1 MIAWLL
7 TEQISV
13 LFLMM
18 ACGFAL
24 VKKKL
29 IRTEE
34 SKTLSIISIYLVI
47 PCVIINAFQVDYS
60 DEIRDGFLLA
70 LFAAVVIHGILF
82 AVCAIFG
89 KILKLEAVEK
99 ASLIY
104 SNAGN
109 LIIPLVAAVLGT
121 EWEIYASAFLCV
133 QQIAIWTHGQS
144 LMSRKSGVNWRKIWS
159 NINLIAIAVG
169 ICLFFAQIKLPSVLG
184 DAVSSLSSMI
194 GPISMVMI
202 GMLLA
207 SVEWKSI
214 FIQKRIYL
222 IVFLKMIVFPGII
235 LLFLRF
241 LGQSVS
247 VANAQTILL
256 ISLLAVITPS
266 ATTVTQ
272 LAQLYDRNAPYASAI
287 NVFTT
292 IVCIVTM
299 PLMVML
305 YTL

>member
-1 MIAWLL
+1 
-7 TEQISV
+7 
-13 LFLMM
+13 
-18 ACGFAL
+18 
-24 VKKKL
+24 
-29 IRTEE
+29 
-34 SKTLSIISIYLVI
+34 
-47 PCVIINAFQVDYS
+47 
-60 DEIRDGFLLA
+60 
-70 LFAAVVIHGILF
+70 
-82 AVCAIFG
+82 
-89 KILKLEAVEK
+89 
-99 ASLIY
+99 
-104 SNAGN
+104 
-109 LIIPLVAAVLGT
+109 
-121 EWEIYASAFLCV
+121 
-133 QQIAIWTHGQS
+133 
-144 LMSRKSGVNWRKIWS
+144 MSRKSGVNWRKIWS

>member
-133 QQIAIWTHGQS
+133 QQIAIWTHGS
-144 LMSRKSGVNWRKIWS
+144 L
-159 NINLIAIAVG
+159 
-169 ICLFFAQIKLPSVLG
+169 
-184 DAVSSLSSMI
+184 
-194 GPISMVMI
+194 
-202 GMLLA
+202 
-207 SVEWKSI
+207 
-214 FIQKRIYL
+214 
-222 IVFLKMIVFPGII
+222 
-235 LLFLRF
+235 
-241 LGQSVS
+241 
-247 VANAQTILL
+247 
-256 ISLLAVITPS
+256 
-266 ATTVTQ
+266 
-272 LAQLYDRNAPYASAI
+272 
-287 NVFTT
+287 
-292 IVCIVTM
+292 
-299 PLMVML
+299 
-305 YTL
+305 